1 MRENKILDAMR
12 RDPVLSAVMWAFMAV
27 TLREKGERVEA
38 PQFTAAEFRE
48 AIDRVERNREKFLAD
63 ECTATLSRATLAQ
76 LREQLEAAT
85 DNA

>member
-12 RDPVLSAVMWAFMAV
+12 QDPVLSAVMWAFMVV

-38 PQFTAAEFRE
+38 PQFTAAELRE
-48 AIDRVERNREKFLAD
+48 AVDRVEYNMERLLED
-63 ECTATLSRATLAQ
+63 ESTASVARVTLAQ

>member
-12 RDPVLSAVMWAFMAV
+12 RDPVLSAVMWAFMVV

-38 PQFTAAEFRE
+38 PQFTAAELRE
-48 AIDRVERNREKFLAD
+48 AVDRVEYNMERLLED
-63 ECTATLSRATLAQ
+63 ESTASVARVTLAQ

>member
-12 RDPVLSAVMWAFMAV
+12 RDPVLSAVMWAFMVV

-38 PQFTAAEFRE
+38 PQFTAAELRE
-48 AIDRVERNREKFLAD
+48 AVDRVEYNMERLLED
-63 ECTATLSRATLAQ
+63 ESTASVACVTLAQ
-76 LREQLEAAT
+76 LREQLEAVT